1 MRYNK
6 YNYRIPG
13 EYTIR
18 VITDTDA
25 KNEADDQFAIVHAL
39 LTPRFDNR
47 GIIAAHFGNQKS
59 STSME
64 DSYNEILK
72 VLELMDMEPALAYK
86 GAKQPLPDE
95 NTPVCSKGAELIIEE
110 ALKDDSR
117 PLFVTFLGP
126 LTDIASAYLLE
137 PRIADRL
144 TVIWIGGE
152 GYPAGGD
159 EYNLS
164 NDVNA
169 ANVVFK
175 SKMPLWQVPKNV
187 YQKVLVSIAE
197 LECRVKPR
205 GEIGDYLFTQLEE
218 YQYKKFANPKSRT
231 SKTGEQWCLGD
242 SPAVGLL
249 LFDHPHSYEWRPA
262 PEFTREMYYIHNGK
276 NRAIRVYKDI
286 DPRFIMED
294 FYCKLELFAQKSNR

>member
-6 YNYRIPG
+6 YSYRIPE

-47 GIIAAHFGNQKS
+47 GIIAAHFGSQKS
-59 STSME
+59 MTSME
-64 DSYNEILK
+64 DSFNEITR
-72 VLELMDMEPALAYK
+72 VLELMDMEPSLAYE
-86 GAKQPLPDE
+86 GAKHALPDE
-95 NTPVCSKGAELIIEE
+95 NTPVRSKGAELIIEE
-110 ALKDDSR
+110 AMKEDCG

-144 TVIWIGGE
+144 TVIWIGGDA
-152 GYPAGGD
+152 YPAGGE
-159 EYNLS
+159 EYNLG

-169 ANVVFK
+169 ANVVFT
-175 SKMPLWQVPKNV
+175 SKIPLWQVPRNV
-187 YQKVLVSIAE
+187 YQKVLVSVAE
-197 LECRVKPR
+197 LECRVKPK
-205 GEIGDYLFTQLEE
+205 GDIGNYLFAQLEE
-218 YQYKKFANPKSRT
+218 YQYKKFTDPKKRT
-231 SKTGEQWCLGD
+231 TKTGEQWCLGD

-249 LFDHPHSYEWRPA
+249 LYDHPHSYEWLPA
-262 PEFTREMYYIHNGK
+262 PEFTPEMHYIHNGK
-276 NRAIRVYKDI
+276 NRAIRVYKEI
-286 DPRFIMED
+286 DSRFIMED
-294 FYCKLELFAQKSNR
+294 FYCKLQLFAEKRNQ